1 MFPRPFRIISAPPPS
16 SEILI
21 DVFDEPYPYFSSHDE
36 SLFHL
41 SRLAY
46 QSGLPRFVTLS
57 EGMIVTAK

>member
-1 MFPRPFRIISAPPPS
+1 MFPKPFRIISAPPPS

-41 SRLAY
+41 LRLY
-46 QSGLPRFVTLS
+46 LFGLPLFITLS
-57 EGMIVTAK
+57 EDMIVTAR